1 MCPGVCPDQAAAWE
15 VLTRRHRQLVSSL
28 IPQDK
33 LVSAELG
40 LVLNLIRKLD
50 RLNPSQDGPGFDIFF
65 VLLQSVGVKWV
76 TSPLVVYNVRSRP
89 KLSA

>member
-1 MCPGVCPDQAAAWE
+1 MCPGECPDQAAAWE

-33 LVSAELG
+33 LDSAELG
-40 LVLNLIRKLD
+40 LVSNY

-65 VLLQSVGVKWV
+65 VLLQLVGVKWV